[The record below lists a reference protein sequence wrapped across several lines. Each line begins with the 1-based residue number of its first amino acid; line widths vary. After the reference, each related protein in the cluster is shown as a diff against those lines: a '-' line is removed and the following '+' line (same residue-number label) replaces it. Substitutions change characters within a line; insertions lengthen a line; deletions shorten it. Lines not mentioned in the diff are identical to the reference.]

1 MGSSCSARAPSCR
14 GDRVTSPGH
23 ELLAEQKAY
32 YRARA
37 AEYDEWWE
45 RTGALVASPAFREW
59 WEQEKALVYETLLA
73 FGARG
78 NVLELAAGTGN
89 FTRSLVGAASSV
101 TAVDAS
107 EETLAIAAAKVAA
120 VEGACPVELVVADL
134 FEWRPNRR
142 YDVVFFSFWLSHVP
156 SDRFDGFWSLV
167 ADALQPDGRVFF
179 VDNAHGTDVDR
190 VGDTTVRTLNDGSQ
204 FRIVK
209 RYWDPPDL
217 VSDLGELGWDADV
230 RTTPGGLFLL
240 GSATRTG

>member
-1 MGSSCSARAPSCR
+1 M
-14 GDRVTSPGH
+14 TSPGD

-45 RTGALVASPAFREW
+45 RTGALDASPAFREW
-59 WEQEKALVYETLLA
+59 WEQEKAAVYETLLA
-73 FGARG
+73 FDAGG

-89 FTRSLVGAASSV
+89 FTRSLVGSASSV

-107 EETLAIAAAKVAA
+107 EETLALAAAKVAA
-120 VEGACPVELVVADL
+120 VEGACPLELVVADL
-134 FEWRPNRR
+134 FEWRPTRR

-190 VGDTTVRTLNDGSQ
+190 VGDTTVRTLNDGAQ

-209 RYWDPPDL
+209 RYWGPPDL
-217 VSDLGELGWDADV
+217 VADLAALGWDAGV
-230 RTTPGGLFLL
+230 RTTPGGVFLL